1 MFKNIFGR
9 NRTAGNVDVS
19 KIGCDMHSH
28 LIPGIDDGSPN
39 IATSVGLIKAMGAL
53 GYRKLITTPHVM
65 SDMYRNN
72 PEIINQ
78 RFCELA
84 EALANEDIKVEIEVA
99 AEYLID
105 DGFGQKLKKGEI
117 LTFGDRFI
125 LIELPYFYAPPM
137 FNEMLFELQ
146 VNGYQI
152 ILAHPERYQYWHNDI
167 DIYHRLIDRGVF
179 FQLNILSL
187 SGHYSPKIQRMGEKL
202 IDLNMIDFLGSD
214 LHNFKYLQFL
224 KDSLKEPY
232 LHKVIE
238 SGRLKNHLL

>member
-78 RFCELA
+78 R
-84 EALANEDIKVEIEVA
+84 
-99 AEYLID
+99 
-105 DGFGQKLKKGEI
+105 
-117 LTFGDRFI
+117 
-125 LIELPYFYAPPM
+125 
-137 FNEMLFELQ
+137 
-146 VNGYQI
+146 
-152 ILAHPERYQYWHNDI
+152 
-167 DIYHRLIDRGVF
+167 
-179 FQLNILSL
+179 
-187 SGHYSPKIQRMGEKL
+187 
-202 IDLNMIDFLGSD
+202 
-214 LHNFKYLQFL
+214 
-224 KDSLKEPY
+224 
-232 LHKVIE
+232 
-238 SGRLKNHLL
+238 